1 MHRSI
6 MQPDGGH
13 LKGGRII
20 TWEIVMITA
29 EQKLDLYKRMLLIR
43 TFEEKINF
51 LFSRGVIFGTTH
63 LCIGQEASAAGVC
76 ASLSPG
82 DKVIGNHR
90 SHGHALAMGLLPE
103 KLMGELLGKRN
114 GYCGG
119 IGGSQHVASV
129 EEGFLGSNGITCG
142 GMPIAVGV
150 AFALKRKFSGN
161 ICTVFIGDGATN
173 QGVFHE
179 SMNLASIWNLPLLVV
194 CENNLYAMS
203 TPYTDSIAGASLERR
218 AEAYDIRTTTV
229 DGMDVLA
236 VYEAAS
242 DCVNYIRSQLK
253 PCFLLVNT
261 YRFLG
266 HSKSDVRKYRTR
278 EEERSYRA
286 KDPILRLAKILIE
299 DNIIDE
305 NDLTSLKT
313 EVREWIEG
321 CYNKCTG
328 SEHMRMEELFA
339 LAASY
344 RSSYK

>member
-1 MHRSI
+1 VKEWS
-6 MQPDGGH
+6 DG
-13 LKGGRII
+13 
-20 TWEIVMITA
+20 VITA
-29 EQKLDLYKRMLLIR
+29 EQKLDFYRRMLLIR

-51 LFSRGVIFGTTH
+51 LFSRGLILGTTH
-63 LCIGQEASAAGVC
+63 LCIGQEASAVGVC
-76 ASLSPG
+76 ASLSSG

-129 EEGFLGSNGITCG
+129 EDGFLGSNGITCG
-142 GMPIAVGV
+142 GMPVAVGV
-150 AFALKRKFSGN
+150 AFALKRKFPGN

-179 SMNLASIWNLPLLVV
+179 SMNLAAIWNLPLLVV

-203 TPYTDSIAGASLERR
+203 TPYTETIAGTSLERR
-218 AEAYDIRTTTV
+218 GEAYDIRTTTV

-242 DCVNYIRSQLK
+242 ECVGYIRSQQK

-278 EEERSYRA
+278 EEEKQYRA
-286 KDPILRLAKILIE
+286 QDPIPRLAKNLIE
-299 DNIIDE
+299 NSITGE
-305 NDLTSLKT
+305 EGLKSLKT
-313 EVREWIEG
+313 EARELIES
-321 CYNKCTG
+321 CYKTCTEC
-328 SEHMRMEELFA
+328 EHLKMEELFS
-339 LAASY
+339 LVAS
-344 RSSYK
+344 

>member
-1 MHRSI
+1 M
-6 MQPDGGH
+6 
-13 LKGGRII
+13 
-20 TWEIVMITA
+20 TA

-51 LFSRGVIFGTTH
+51 LFSRGMIFGTTH
-63 LCIGQEASAAGVC
+63 LCIGQEASAVGVC
-76 ASLSPG
+76 ASLNPG

-119 IGGSQHVASV
+119 IGGSQHVASI
-129 EEGFLGSNGITCG
+129 EDGFLGSNGITCG
-142 GMPIAVGV
+142 GFPIAVGV
-150 AFALKRKFSGN
+150 AFALKRKVSEN
-161 ICTVFIGDGATN
+161 ICVVFIGDGATN

-203 TPYTDSIAGASLERR
+203 ALYTDTVAGASLERR
-218 AEAYDIRTTTV
+218 GEAYDIRTTTV

-242 DCVNYIRSQLK
+242 DCVGYIRSQMK
-253 PCFLLVNT
+253 PCFMLVNT

-266 HSKSDVRKYRTR
+266 HSKSDVRKYRAR
-278 EEERSYRA
+278 EEEKSYRV
-286 KDPILRLAKILIE
+286 KDPIPRLAKILLE
-299 DNIIDE
+299 NNIIDE
-305 NDLTSLKT
+305 KGLTQLKT
-313 EVREWIEG
+313 ETRELIEN
-321 CYNKCTG
+321 CSKACTECEQMG
-328 SEHMRMEELFA
+328 IEELIS
-339 LAASY
+339 LAVS
-344 RSSYK
+344 

>member
-1 MHRSI
+1 M
-6 MQPDGGH
+6 DAT
-13 LKGGRII
+13 LKVEPILSH
-20 TWEIVMITA
+20 MMTA
-29 EQKLDLYKRMLLIR
+29 EQKLDFYKHMLLIR
-43 TFEEKINF
+43 TFEEKINM
-51 LFSRGVIFGTTH
+51 LFSRGMILGTTH
-63 LCIGQEASAAGVC
+63 LCIGQEASAVGVC
-76 ASLSPG
+76 AALISG

-103 KLMGELLGKRN
+103 KLLGELLGKRN

-129 EEGFLGSNGITCG
+129 EDGFLGSNGITCG

-150 AFALKRKFSGN
+150 AFALKRKFPGN

-203 TPYTDSIAGASLERR
+203 TPYTETIAGASLERR
-218 AEAYDIRTTTV
+218 GEAYNIRTTTV

-242 DCVNYIRSQLK
+242 ECVDYIRIQMK

-266 HSKSDVRKYRTR
+266 HSKSDPRTYRTR
-278 EEERSYRA
+278 EEEKRYRT
-286 KDPILRLAKILIE
+286 KDPIPRLGKILIE
-299 DNIIDE
+299 SNIIDE
-305 NDLTSLKT
+305 KGLKNLKT
-313 EVREWIEG
+313 EVRELIEN
-321 CYNKCTG
+321 CYKTC
-328 SEHMRMEELFA
+328 SECDHLKMEELFS
-339 LAASY
+339 LAAS
-344 RSSYK
+344 